1 MRVGIIHKRQDS
13 LQSSEWKATDVSMHL
28 CFLIPG
34 TQVLVHMA
42 GTFLLILFI
51 KASLSIA
58 PFC

>member
-34 TQVLVHMA
+34 TQVLFTWQA
-42 GTFLLILFI
+42 LSSSFYLLRRH
-51 KASLSIA
+51 
-58 PFC
+58 